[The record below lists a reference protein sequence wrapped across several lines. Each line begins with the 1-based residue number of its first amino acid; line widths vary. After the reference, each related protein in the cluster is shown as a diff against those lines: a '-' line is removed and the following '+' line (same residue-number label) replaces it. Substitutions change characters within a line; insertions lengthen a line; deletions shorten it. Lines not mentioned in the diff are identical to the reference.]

1 MALSHLAHPRV
12 TLTVGRFLANNDE
25 IIMKMQKLLMV
36 LLAIVLVSCV
46 PLATATSIETPMPI
60 ATLAS
65 IPPTNSVVS
74 TSTSEQPS
82 PVVDLSKF
90 AFPKSVDTTKHYL
103 FYIHGRIIEEQ
114 GIPAVDPVFGEYEY
128 QSILERLSSYGFVV
142 ISEQRV
148 KNTDSIEYAKRIQ
161 EQVTI
166 LLNAGVPA
174 TNIIV
179 VGASKGAYITIY
191 ASHFLENQEIKFVIM
206 GICNSEIVA
215 DFKQNHI
222 FLYGKV
228 LSIYDSADYQ
238 YGGSCEELFTLSE
251 GNEGLSRYDEIVLN
265 IGTGH
270 GILYKP
276 LDEWITPVIQWARNP

>member
-1 MALSHLAHPRV
+1 
-12 TLTVGRFLANNDE
+12 
-25 IIMKMQKLLMV
+25 MKIKKLLMV
-36 LLAIVLVSCV
+36 LLAIVLVSCA
-46 PLATATSIETPMPI
+46 PLATATSSETPMPT
-60 ATLAS
+60 ATIAS
-65 IPPTNSVVS
+65 IPPKNSVVP
-74 TSTSEQPS
+74 TSTSEQS
-82 PVVDLSKF
+82 PPVFDLSKF
-90 AFPKSVDTTKHYL
+90 AFPKSVDTKKHYL

-128 QSILERLSSYGFVV
+128 QAILERLSSYGFVV

-148 KNTDSIEYAKRIQ
+148 KNTDFIEYTNRIQ
-161 EQVTI
+161 EQVTT
-166 LLNAGVPA
+166 LLDAGVPA
-174 TNIIV
+174 TNITV

-191 ASHFLENQEIKFVIM
+191 VSHFLENQEIKFVIM
-206 GICNSEIVA
+206 GICNSEILT
-215 DFKQNHI
+215 DLKQNHI

-251 GNEGLSRYDEIVLN
+251 GNGGFSRHDEIVLN

>member
-1 MALSHLAHPRV
+1 
-12 TLTVGRFLANNDE
+12 
-25 IIMKMQKLLMV
+25 MKIKILLMV

-46 PLATATSIETPMPI
+46 PLSTATSTETPMPT

-65 IPPTNSVVS
+65 IPPTNSVAH

-82 PVVDLSKF
+82 PVFDLSKF
-90 AFPKSVDTTKHYL
+90 AFPISVDTTKHYL

-148 KNTDSIEYAKRIQ
+148 KNTDSREYANRIQ
-161 EQVTI
+161 EQVTT

-174 TNIIV
+174 TNITV

-191 ASHFLENQEIKFVIM
+191 VSHFLENQEMKFVIM

-215 DFKQNHI
+215 EFKQNHI
-222 FLYGKV
+222 LLEV
-228 LSIYDSADYQ
+228 
-238 YGGSCEELFTLSE
+238 
-251 GNEGLSRYDEIVLN
+251 RR
-265 IGTGH
+265 
-270 GILYKP
+270 P
-276 LDEWITPVIQWARNP
+276 

>member
-1 MALSHLAHPRV
+1 
-12 TLTVGRFLANNDE
+12 
-25 IIMKMQKLLMV
+25 MKMQKLLIV
-36 LLAIVLVSCV
+36 LLAIVFVSCV
-46 PLATATSIETPMPI
+46 PLATATSTETPMPT

-65 IPPTNSVVS
+65 IRPTNSVVF
-74 TSTSEQPS
+74 TSTSEQSS
-82 PVVDLSKF
+82 PVFDLSKF
-90 AFPKSVDTTKHYL
+90 AFPKSIDTTKHYL

-114 GIPAVDPVFGEYEY
+114 GIPAMDPVFGEYEY
-128 QSILERLSSYGFVV
+128 QPILERFSSYGVVV

-148 KNTDSIEYAKRIQ
+148 KNTDPIEYAKRIQ
-161 EQVTI
+161 EQVTT

-174 TNIIV
+174 TNITV
-179 VGASKGAYITIY
+179 VGASKGAFIAIY
-191 ASHFLENQEIKFVIM
+191 VSHFLENQEIKFVIM

-215 DFKQNHI
+215 DLKQNRI

-238 YGGSCEELFTLSE
+238 YGGSCEELFALSE
-251 GNEGLSRYDEIVLN
+251 GNKGLSRYDEIVLN

-276 LDEWITPVIQWARNP
+276 LDEWITPVIQWARDP

>member
-1 MALSHLAHPRV
+1 MKIKILL
-12 TLTVGRFLANNDE
+12 
-25 IIMKMQKLLMV
+25 II
-36 LLAIVLVSCV
+36 LLAIVVVSCV
-46 PLATATSIETPMPI
+46 PLASTTSPETPIPTATF
-60 ATLAS
+60 AS
-65 IPPTNSVVS
+65 IPSTNSAVQTATPEKPPAVL
-74 TSTSEQPS
+74 
-82 PVVDLSKF
+82 DLSKF
-90 AFPKSVDTTKHYL
+90 SFPKSVDTTGRYL
-103 FYIHGRIIEEQ
+103 FYLHGRIIEEQ

-128 QSILERLSSYGFVV
+128 QSILEKLSSYGFVV

-161 EQVTI
+161 DQVTT
-166 LLNAGVPA
+166 LLNAEVPA
-174 TNIIV
+174 TNITV

-191 ASHFLENQEIKFVIM
+191 VSHFLENQEMKFVIM

-215 DFKQNHI
+215 DLKQNFI

-228 LSIYDSADYQ
+228 LSIFDYADYQ
-238 YGGSCEELFTLSE
+238 YGGSCKELFTLSE
-251 GNEGLSRYDEIVLN
+251 GNEGLSKHDEIVLN

>member
-1 MALSHLAHPRV
+1 
-12 TLTVGRFLANNDE
+12 
-25 IIMKMQKLLMV
+25 MV
-36 LLAIVLVSCV
+36 LLTIVLVSCV
-46 PLATATSIETPMPI
+46 PLATATSTETPMPT
-60 ATLAS
+60 ANLAS
-65 IPPTNSVVS
+65 IPSTNSVVH
-74 TSTSEQPS
+74 TSTPEQPS
-82 PVVDLSKF
+82 PVFDISKF
-90 AFPKSVDTTKHYL
+90 AFPKSVDTTRHYL

-114 GIPAVDPVFGEYEY
+114 GIPAVGPVFGEYEY

-148 KNTDSIEYAKRIQ
+148 KNTDSREYANRIQ
-161 EQVTI
+161 EQVTT

-174 TNIIV
+174 TNITV

-191 ASHFLENQEIKFVIM
+191 VSRFLENQEIKFVIM
-206 GICNSEIVA
+206 GICNSEILTYL
-215 DFKQNHI
+215 KQNHI

-251 GNEGLSRYDEIVLN
+251 GNEGLSKYDEIVLN

>member
-1 MALSHLAHPRV
+1 
-12 TLTVGRFLANNDE
+12 
-25 IIMKMQKLLMV
+25 MKIKILLMV
-36 LLAIVLVSCV
+36 LLTIVLVSCA
-46 PLATATSIETPMPI
+46 PLATATSTETPIPT

-65 IPPTNSVVS
+65 IPPTNSVVP

-82 PVVDLSKF
+82 PVFDLSKY
-90 AFPKSVDTTKHYL
+90 AFPKLVDPTKHYL

-128 QSILERLSSYGFVV
+128 QSILEKLSSYGFVV
-142 ISEQRV
+142 LSEQRV

-161 EQVTI
+161 EQVTN

-174 TNIIV
+174 TNITV

-191 ASHFLENQEIKFVIM
+191 VSHFLENQEIKFVIM
-206 GICNSEIVA
+206 GICNSEILT
-215 DFKQNHI
+215 DLKQKHI
-222 FLYGKV
+222 FLYGEV

-238 YGGSCEELFTLSE
+238 YGGSCKELFTLSE
-251 GNEGLSRYDEIVLN
+251 GNGGLSRHDEIVLN

-276 LDEWITPVIQWARNP
+276 LDAWITPVIQWARNP

>member
-1 MALSHLAHPRV
+1 
-12 TLTVGRFLANNDE
+12 
-25 IIMKMQKLLMV
+25 MKILLMV
-36 LLAIVLVSCV
+36 LLVIVLVSCF
-46 PLATATSIETPMPI
+46 PLATATSTETPMPI

-65 IPPTNSVVS
+65 IPPTNSVVP

-82 PVVDLSKF
+82 SVFDLSKF
-90 AFPKSVDTTKHYL
+90 AFPKSVDTTKYYL

-128 QSILERLSSYGFVV
+128 QSILDRLSSYGFVV

-148 KNTDSIEYAKRIQ
+148 KNTDSIKYAKRIQ
-161 EQVTI
+161 EQVTT

-174 TNIIV
+174 TNITV
-179 VGASKGAYITIY
+179 VGASKGAYIGIY
-191 ASHFLENQEIKFVIM
+191 VSHFLENQEIKFIIM
-206 GICNSEIVA
+206 GICNSENLV
-215 DFKQNHI
+215 DFKLNHI
-222 FLYGKV
+222 FLYGEV

-251 GNEGLSRYDEIVLN
+251 GNRGLSRHDEIVLD
-265 IGTGH
+265 IGAGH